1 MRPRATSIL
10 IVGCVQLV
18 LASSASASWSFLNF
32 FGDKKNDD
40 RSGGNGSS
48 PTDLVTNVLQ
58 DEVEFEQPL
67 LVAADWFLTEEEI
80 TASRGG
86 VPRLNMVTYSTGNNV
101 KTFTVTKE
109 FFDSLYNDLS
119 STKANDRVMVTSYN
133 TALIPFKPET
143 DPEGITSRFDAVF
156 GGVVKRGG
164 DVKIICWATKFPSK
178 QDINVR
184 DKINELPTS
193 GINNGSAQF
202 IFDDR
207 LPYSLSSHH
216 QKTVIIAASAP
227 SGADKYPVAYVGG
240 IDITNDRWDTIY
252 HNESA
257 LREKAGINLD
267 YKGWVDS
274 SLRIHGPAAKDVA
287 ANFLDRWNSPYLPTQ
302 DLVDNLES
310 FQNPQYSFQPAL
322 NYSSSNT
329 TSTLGHQS
337 VQIVRTF
344 SCKYKHYEFAPFGEK
359 SLLYARIK
367 AIKNAKNFIYVEDQY
382 FIHVPELLD
391 ALMVVLPI
399 IQRLVVVIQP
409 PELMTKSGGYEKYM
423 YKLVQPIK
431 DKFPDKIRMYSMK
444 PELNVYVH
452 SKIVIIDDVY
462 LSDGSANWNRRSM
475 TSDVELN
482 ANIVDL
488 KTVDSPDGV
497 TVGKLV
503 RDFRVR
509 KFHEM
514 TGRSYKEIN
523 KMKFLDSADLF
534 DAAAA
539 EKGSLIKKF
548 DIGKKLYYNVI
559 GKGLHQG
566 IDPYDHCN

>member
-1 MRPRATSIL
+1 MFGGKDKDKDANKT
-10 IVGCVQLV
+10 
-18 LASSASASWSFLNF
+18 ASDETLM
-32 FGDKKNDD
+32 
-40 RSGGNGSS
+40 
-48 PTDLVTNVLQ
+48 DLEAGVAQDVTEL
-58 DEVEFEQPL
+58 EQPL
-67 LVAADWFLTEEEI
+67 LEAADWFLTEEEI

-86 VPRLNMVTYSTGNNV
+86 VPRSGMVTFSTGNDV
-101 KTFTVTKE
+101 KTFTVSKE
-109 FFDSLYNDLS
+109 FFDSLYDDLS
-119 STKANDRVMVTSYN
+119 ATKLNDRVMVTSYN

-143 DPEGITSRFDAVF
+143 DPEGLVSNFDIVF

-164 DVKIICWATKFPSK
+164 DVKIMCWATKYPSK
-178 QDINVR
+178 QDIKVR
-184 DKINELPTS
+184 NRINELPTS
-193 GINNGSAQF
+193 GLNSGNALF

-207 LPYSLSSHH
+207 LPYGLSSHH
-216 QKTVIIAASAP
+216 QKTVIIASSTP
-227 SGADKYPVAYVGG
+227 SGADDFPISYVGG

-252 HNESA
+252 HNESV
-257 LREKAGINLD
+257 LREKARIHLD

-287 ANFLDRWNSPYLPTQ
+287 ANFLARWNSPYLPTQ
-302 DLVDNLES
+302 DLVDDLAS
-310 FQNPQYSFQPAL
+310 FENPRYSFLPPL
-322 NYSSSNT
+322 NYTSSNT
-329 TSTLGHQS
+329 TAKLGHQS

-359 SLLYARIK
+359 SLLFARIK

-391 ALMVVLPI
+391 ALMTVMPM
-399 IQRLVVVIQP
+399 IQRLIVVVQP
-409 PELMTKSGGYEKYM
+409 PELITKSGGYEKYM
-423 YKLVQPIK
+423 YKLVQPLK

-482 ANIVDL
+482 ANIVDT
-488 KTVDSPDGV
+488 KTVESPDGI
-497 TVGKLV
+497 TVGKLI

-514 TGRSYKEIN
+514 TGRSYEEIN
-523 KMKFLDSADLF
+523 KMSFLDSADLF
-534 DAAAA
+534 DVAAA
-539 EKGSLIKKF
+539 EPTSLIKEF
-548 DIGKKLYYNVI
+548 HISKKMYYNVV
-559 GKGLHQG
+559 GKALHDN
-566 IDPYDHCN
+566 IDPYDHCE